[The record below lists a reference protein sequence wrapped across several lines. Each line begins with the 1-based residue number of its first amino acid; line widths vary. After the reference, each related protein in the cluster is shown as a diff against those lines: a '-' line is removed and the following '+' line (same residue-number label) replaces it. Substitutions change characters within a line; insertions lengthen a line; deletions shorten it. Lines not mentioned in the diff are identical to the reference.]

1 MGCAAKMCTYIT
13 EEHPWI
19 FTIMLGS
26 RLQIMWPLNVLMA
39 RKESRLLHKGHTF
52 QNNIAVWTNKI
63 EFSNSNTIYSLKA
76 KIQLIAL
83 LWPFQRTKMTYKST
97 STLHTGDV
105 TAVM

>member
-1 MGCAAKMCTYIT
+1 
-13 EEHPWI
+13 
-19 FTIMLGS
+19 
-26 RLQIMWPLNVLMA
+26 MA
-39 RKESRLLHKGHTF
+39 RIESRLLHKGHTF
-52 QNNIAVWTNKI
+52 QNNDMAVWTNKI

-83 LWPFQRTKMTYKST
+83 FWPFQRTKMTQST